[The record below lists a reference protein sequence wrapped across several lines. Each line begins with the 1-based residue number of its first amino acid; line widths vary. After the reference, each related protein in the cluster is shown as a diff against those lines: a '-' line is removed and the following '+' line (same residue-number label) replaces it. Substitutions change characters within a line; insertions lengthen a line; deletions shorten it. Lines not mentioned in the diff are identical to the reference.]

1 MQPLDRVFYMRA
13 ILGLIAGVIVGIAIG
28 PGTDQASAIGI
39 AFSMAI
45 VFYILSYATG
55 KRVFGN
61 IPKKERRKV
70 ATSGIFPFIFLLLMF
85 MIITYTVLHQNI
97 AS

>member
-1 MQPLDRVFYMRA
+1 MQPLDRIFYTRA

-28 PGTDQASAIGI
+28 PGTEQASAVGI
-39 AFSMAI
+39 AFSIAI

-55 KRVFGN
+55 KRVSGN
-61 IPKKERRKV
+61 IPNKERRKV

>member
-1 MQPLDRVFYMRA
+1 MRA
-13 ILGLIAGVIVGIAIG
+13 ILGLVAGVIVGIAIG
-28 PGTDQASAIGI
+28 PGTDQASAVGI

-85 MIITYTVLHQNI
+85 MIITYTMLHQNI

>member
-1 MQPLDRVFYMRA
+1 MQPLDRIFYTRA

-28 PGTDQASAIGI
+28 PGTEQASVVGI
-39 AFSMAI
+39 AFSIGI

-55 KRVFGN
+55 KRVSGN

>member
-1 MQPLDRVFYMRA
+1 MRA

-28 PGTDQASAIGI
+28 PGTDQASAVGI

-55 KRVFGN
+55 KRVFRN

>member
-1 MQPLDRVFYMRA
+1 MQPLDRIFYTRA

-28 PGTDQASAIGI
+28 PGTEQTSAVGI
-39 AFSMAI
+39 AFSIGI

-55 KRVFGN
+55 KRVSGN

>member
-1 MQPLDRVFYMRA
+1 MRA
-13 ILGLIAGVIVGIAIG
+13 ILGLVAGVIVGIAIG
-28 PGTDQASAIGI
+28 PGTDQASAVGI

-45 VFYILSYATG
+45 VFYILSYATS

>member
-1 MQPLDRVFYMRA
+1 LQPLDRVFYTRA

-28 PGTDQASAIGI
+28 PGTEQASAVGIG
-39 AFSMAI
+39 FSIAI

-55 KRVFGN
+55 KRVSGN